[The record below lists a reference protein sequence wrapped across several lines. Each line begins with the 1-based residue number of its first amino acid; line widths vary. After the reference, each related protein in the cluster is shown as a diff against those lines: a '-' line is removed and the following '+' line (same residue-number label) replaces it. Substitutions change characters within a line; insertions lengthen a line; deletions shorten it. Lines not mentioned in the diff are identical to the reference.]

1 MALDLQVSKTLRNQL
16 IIAAFSSVM
25 ISILWIIG
33 DLPFLMN
40 YALAFVITA
49 LWVPVL
55 LRHKQR
61 EGSMLWNVFFG
72 LIGLVVLSIVVRVV
86 WLIGRG

>member
-1 MALDLQVSKTLRNQL
+1 MASDLPVSKTLRNQL
-16 IIAAFSSVM
+16 IIAVFSSVM
-25 ISILWIIG
+25 ISVLWIIG
-33 DLPFLMN
+33 DLPFSMN

-55 LRHKQR
+55 MRHKQR
-61 EGSMLWNVFFG
+61 EGSMLWNAFFA
-72 LIGLVVLSIVVRVV
+72 LIGLTVLSIVVRVV

>member
-1 MALDLQVSKTLRNQL
+1 MASDLPVSKTLRNQL
-16 IIAAFSSVM
+16 IIAVFSSVM

-33 DLPFLMN
+33 DLPFSMN

-61 EGSMLWNVFFG
+61 EGSMLWNMFFG
-72 LIGLVVLSIVVRVV
+72 LIGLTVLSIVVRVV